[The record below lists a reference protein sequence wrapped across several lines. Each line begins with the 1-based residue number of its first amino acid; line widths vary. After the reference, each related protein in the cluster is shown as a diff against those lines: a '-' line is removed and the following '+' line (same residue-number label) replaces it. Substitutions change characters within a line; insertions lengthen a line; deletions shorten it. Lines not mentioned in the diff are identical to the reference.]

1 MNKIWSLILMLCFMF
16 VSLSSKA
23 AETDEK
29 EKDLGFWFEAQAVS
43 GKKNASSIIGWYEH
57 DFTDTI
63 GFYGLAVKE
72 SDGYREF
79 YVGPKFK
86 LSDRLTVGVGIGR
99 EAMTDLNSV
108 RRNFYY
114 DASWEKFSSFGTF
127 ENGGSGRWHKVTV
140 TYKLTEKIGAGVMDQ
155 SVLGQGPRLE
165 YKFENKN
172 KVTVWGA
179 MLHSRDTGGNTSVI
193 GINFSF

>member
-1 MNKIWSLILMLCFMF
+1 MNKLYSSLILMLLAL
-16 VSLSSKA
+16 VSLPLLA
-23 AETDEK
+23 VEVDEK

-57 DFTDTI
+57 DFTDTV

-86 LSDRLTVGVGIGR
+86 LSDQLTVGVGIGR

-114 DASWEKFSSFGTF
+114 DANWEKFSSFGTF

-140 TYKLTEKIGAGVMDQ
+140 TYKLTEKIGAGVMGQ
-155 SVLGQGPRLE
+155 TLLGNGPRLE

-179 MLHSRDTGGNTSVI
+179 MLYSRDTGKTTSVL
-193 GINFSF
+193 GVNFSF